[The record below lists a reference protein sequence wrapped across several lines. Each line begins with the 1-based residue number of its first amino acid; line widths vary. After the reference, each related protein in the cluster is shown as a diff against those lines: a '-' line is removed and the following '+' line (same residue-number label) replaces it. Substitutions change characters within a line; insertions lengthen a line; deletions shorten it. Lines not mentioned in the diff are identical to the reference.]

1 MAKWRNPRS
10 HQARTEPCAKGNITH
25 PQVQPNDPM
34 PQMQPAIPDCHR
46 PYEVE
51 SSQADISN
59 DADGV
64 PEWRLVYRL
73 IEDRYSAYDEIH
85 KLALQKEYADA
96 QINNLVQKLDSA
108 NKRHNELSKKNE
120 VLRDLVKKLKW
131 PSSENRVGRET
142 KQQINKLRR
151 ELKEVKAQLSYHLNH
166 PYSNHV
172 QDLQEVEQRLLLAN
186 SKLRVLERYL
196 YGQTRE
202 TDQQQS
208 TNVKGVR
215 QRRNSF

>member
-1 MAKWRNPRS
+1 MAKWRNPGD
-10 HQARTEPCAKGNITH
+10 HQARTDPYAKGNITH
-25 PQVQPNDPM
+25 PNDPM
-34 PQMQPAIPDCHR
+34 QQMKPAIPDCHK

-51 SSQADISN
+51 SSQTDICN

-64 PEWRLVYRL
+64 PEWRLVHRL
-73 IEDRYSAYDEIH
+73 IEDRYCARDELQ

-108 NKRHNELSKKNE
+108 NERHNELSKKNE

-131 PSSENRVGRET
+131 PSSENRVGRGT
-142 KQQINKLRR
+142 KQQITKLQR
-151 ELKEVKAQLSYHLNH
+151 ELKEVKVQLSYHLDH

-172 QDLQEVEQRLLLAN
+172 QDLQEAEQRLLLAN
-186 SKLRVLERYL
+186 SKLRVLELYL
-196 YGQTRE
+196 YGQTQD
-202 TDQQQS
+202 TNQQQS

-215 QRRNSF
+215 QRSNSF